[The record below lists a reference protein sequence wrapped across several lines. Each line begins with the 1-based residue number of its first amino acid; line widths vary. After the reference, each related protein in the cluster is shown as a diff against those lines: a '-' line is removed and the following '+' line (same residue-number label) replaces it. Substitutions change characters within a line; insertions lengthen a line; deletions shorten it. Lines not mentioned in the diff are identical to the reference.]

1 MPYIQYFEGEKI
13 SYYELPAN
21 KRIVFGRGD
30 TADFL
35 VDNDAL
41 VSRSHFAIERD
52 EHGEHDLV
60 DLGARNGTFFNGK
73 RLNRERVPL
82 SDGDTIKA
90 SLQTYI
96 FREKIPEKNIQKS
109 AIDMAYNPT
118 SPTTA
123 GAKPDASKTTDKEL
137 EELGRL
143 RGRFSAE
150 MSKIIVGQKE
160 VIDHLVIALFA
171 RGHCLLIGV
180 PGLAKTLIVKVLAGT
195 LDLDS
200 NRVQFTPDLMPADI
214 TGTDIL
220 QEGEGGRREFRFS
233 FGPVFTNILLA
244 DEINRTPP
252 KTQAALLEAMQE
264 QKVTASGVTYK
275 LPDPFMVIA
284 TQNPIEQ
291 EGTYPLPEAQL
302 DRFMFSVHLGYPSPD
317 EEKNIILETTREVA
331 WEVDKILNAES
342 ILRYQRLVRGVPV
355 SDHVA
360 LYASRLARA
369 TRPGTTEAPDFV
381 NKWIRWGAGPRAGQY
396 LLLAAKTHVVLNGGY
411 NVSCEDV
418 RQFAPAVL
426 RHRICRNFAAASEGV
441 TNERIVSL
449 LLDHVKEPDYK

>member
-1 MPYIQYFEGEKI
+1 MPFIQYLTDEKV
-13 SYYELPAN
+13 SYYELPEG

-30 TADFL
+30 DADFL
-35 VDNDAL
+35 IDNDEL
-41 VSRSHFAIERD
+41 VSRNHFAVERD
-52 EHGEHDLV
+52 EHGEYDLV

-90 SLQTYI
+90 SRQTYV
-96 FREKIPEKNIQKS
+96 FREKIPEKSTQKS
-109 AIDMAYNPT
+109 VIDLAFMPGPE
-118 SPTTA
+118 SEKKPES
-123 GAKPDASKTTDKEL
+123 AKDDARDL

-143 RGRFSAE
+143 RERFLTE
-150 MSKIIVGQKE
+150 MSKIIVGQKD
-160 VIDHLVIALFA
+160 VIEHLVTALFA
-171 RGHCLLIGV
+171 RGHCLMIGV
-180 PGLAKTLIVKVLAGT
+180 PGLAKTLIVKVLAGA

-200 NRVQFTPDLMPADI
+200 NRIQFTPDLMPADI

-220 QEGEGGRREFRFS
+220 QEGEGGRREFRFR
-233 FGPVFTNILLA
+233 FGPVFTNVLLA

-302 DRFMFSVHLGYPSPD
+302 DRFMFSVHLGYPSTE
-317 EEKNIILETTREVA
+317 EEKSIILETTRDVA
-331 WEVDKILNAES
+331 WEVDKILNAEA
-342 ILRYQRLVRGVPV
+342 ILRYQRLARGVPV

-360 LYASRLARA
+360 LYASSLARA
-369 TRPGTTEAPDFV
+369 TRPGTPEAPDFI
-381 NKWIRWGAGPRAGQY
+381 NKWVRWGAGPRAGQY
-396 LLLAAKTHVVLNGGY
+396 LLLAAKTHVILSGGF
-411 NVSCEDV
+411 NVSCADV
-418 RQFAPAVL
+418 RRFAPAVL
-426 RHRICRNFAAASEGV
+426 RHRIFRNFAAASEGV
-441 TNERIVSL
+441 STEKIVSML
-449 LLDHVKEPDYK
+449 LETVKEPDYK